1 MLIFFD
7 DELATFRI
15 KNYKET
21 EFLPQFLSPIPLEPI
36 VPNIWYFKLRPI
48 CRTEFIAW
56 KSTVYGIGFQRNRDQ
71 KIRVCGKNLLCKIVF
86 AFFDYFANIAC
97 VEIKTLVLPIK
108 IFNLENYIK
117 FSPNIMMYILYILCI
132 GKCIFAKSLLY
143 FSLLKEV
150 QFWCTTSFNTA
161 TAVSISSE
169 HFHREQ
175 HNIKYK

>member
-1 MLIFFD
+1 MNQQLSELKIIKKPSFYHNFYPLYLWNPQSQTFD
-7 DELATFRI
+7 ISNLDLFAEQ
-15 KNYKET
+15 NS
-21 EFLPQFLSPIPLEPI
+21 QLEI
-36 VPNIWYFKLRPI
+36 
-48 CRTEFIAW
+48 
-56 KSTVYGIGFQRNRDQ
+56 STVYDIGFQRNRDQ

-150 QFWCTTSFNTA
+150 QF
-161 TAVSISSE
+161 
-169 HFHREQ
+169 
-175 HNIKYK
+175 